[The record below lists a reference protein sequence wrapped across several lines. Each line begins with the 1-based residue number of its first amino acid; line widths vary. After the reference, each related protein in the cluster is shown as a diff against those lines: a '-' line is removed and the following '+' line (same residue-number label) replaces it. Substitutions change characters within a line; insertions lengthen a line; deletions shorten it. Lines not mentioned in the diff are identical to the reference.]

1 MSHTYVRP
9 YVETSKNVVK
19 EPANVNLLVCETR
32 TFSSELSSGQINKGG
47 KFLKKLWCCVGRRV

>member
-9 YVETSKNVVK
+9 YVVNVVK

-32 TFSSELSSGQINKGG
+32 TFSSELSSSQINKGVS
-47 KFLKKLWCCVGRRV
+47 F

>member
-9 YVETSKNVVK
+9 YVEISKNVIK

-32 TFSSELSSGQINKGG
+32 TFSSELSSSQINKGVS
-47 KFLKKLWCCVGRRV
+47 F